1 MIELI
6 INKIKKKI
14 RDSNAITITEMQIV
28 TKNFLKE
35 INQEKY
41 LTEIFR

>member
-14 RDSNAITITEMQIV
+14 RDSNAITISEMQNV
-28 TKNFLKE
+28 TNKILNE
-35 INQEKY
+35 INEEKY